1 MEKKDFI
8 VEEVFAME
16 TFSRGGSS
24 TNKVSVLLN
33 YKDGNSQLY
42 MTFYGEKVGDA
53 ITLKKGDEINVGYTI
68 KSSKSQSGYWGTYVT
83 GIFVSKLRRAEDAPE
98 TVEQYNKEIVQ
109 AEQEYGQ
116 NMSSIGLDS
125 GLTPGDDLP
134 F

>member
-1 MEKKDFI
+1 
-8 VEEVFAME
+8 
-16 TFSRGGSS
+16 
-24 TNKVSVLLN
+24 
-33 YKDGNSQLY
+33 

-53 ITLKKGDEINVGYTI
+53 ITLKKGDEVNVGYTI

-116 NMSSIGLDS
+116 NMNSIGLDS
-125 GLTPGDDLP
+125 GLMQDDDLP